1 MNDDEKW
8 RAILTGLNTE
18 FYHKTVTTADIE
30 NYINKQSGLDLE
42 TFFDQYLRTVQI
54 PTLEYFF
61 EDNKFAYR
69 WINTV
74 PGFDMPIKIK
84 LDNNEQWINPTTNW
98 KHEYT
103 KESKKELI
111 IDSNFYVASFRN
123 MKNK

>member
-1 MNDDEKW
+1 MN
-8 RAILTGLNTE
+8 LN
-18 FYHKTVTTADIE
+18 
-30 NYINKQSGLDLE
+30 

-69 WINTV
+69 WINAV
-74 PGFDMPIKIK
+74 PGFDMPIKVK

-103 KESKKELI
+103 EETKKELI